1 MHARAQDPQSMLA
14 ASRFLGRVE
23 VPLSDTVTLRCD
35 EPRWFPLMRRA
46 AGDAVSGR
54 LQLGFDWDF
63 NARNLLRLKLAA
75 LEDVLAQRIEARA
88 EPCAGS
94 SEMKTALA
102 LRPS

>member
-1 MHARAQDPQSMLA
+1 MQDPQSMLA

-46 AGDAVSGR
+46 AGDTVSGR

-75 LEDVLAQRIEARA
+75 LEEVLAQRIEVRTKRV
-88 EPCAGS
+88 GDQS
-94 SEMKTALA
+94 QIIYS
-102 LRPS
+102 LRTVQA